1 MQLTADP
8 GLTLTALSAPAGSTD
23 DDALGLLASW
33 AATRRT
39 DAVEMPGG
47 SG

>member
-1 MQLTADP
+1 MQLIADP

-33 AATRRT
+33 AARRT